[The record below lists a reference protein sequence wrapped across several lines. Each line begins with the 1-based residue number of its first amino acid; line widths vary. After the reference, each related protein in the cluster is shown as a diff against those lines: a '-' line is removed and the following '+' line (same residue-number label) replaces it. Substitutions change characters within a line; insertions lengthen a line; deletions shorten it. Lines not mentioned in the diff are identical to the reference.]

1 MATTECQGEWRQQF
15 GPWDEDGGSVLRCTE
30 CGELMVIFKGKAYN
44 FPKGWGNKSA
54 YETARWEDQLK

>member
-1 MATTECQGEWRQQF
+1 
-15 GPWDEDGGSVLRCTE
+15 
-30 CGELMVIFKGKAYN
+30 MVIFKGKAYN